1 MPREKSGRKMVQRK
15 LSEMFS
21 SAKREKDSIEKDKPK
36 KKIKETVEKSERKGE
51 QSIIVNEEERRDLI
65 IEENSPISSLKVSN
79 ATSAGQKT
87 RNKTSSSRPR
97 ILDESDDEIFEDYND
112 VEDFVDENDVV
123 PLEVSLPDVTS
134 EPEQS
139 PRGDMDIRTK
149 LTFHDEDFTPIDK
162 LLHAFDLN
170 YQFGPC
176 VGLTRLARW
185 ERAHRLGLNPPKE
198 VIDTLTSE
206 AIKQNPKL
214 NESVFF
220 GRV

>member
-1 MPREKSGRKMVQRK
+1 MVQRK
-15 LSEMFS
+15 LSDMFS
-21 SAKREKDSIEKDKPK
+21 STKREKDSNEKDKPK
-36 KKIKETVEKSERKGE
+36 KKIKQTVEKSVREGG
-51 QSIIVNEEERRDLI
+51 QSIIVNEEGKSDPI
-65 IEENSPISSLKVSN
+65 IEENILLSSLEVSN
-79 ATSAGQKT
+79 STSTRQKSRT
-87 RNKTSSSRPR
+87 KTSSSRPR
-97 ILDESDDEIFEDYND
+97 ILDESDDETFEEYND
-112 VEDFVDENDVV
+112 VEAFVDENDVI
-123 PLEVSLPDVTS
+123 PLEVSFPEVIS

-139 PRGDMDIRTK
+139 PRSDLDIRSK
-149 LTFHDEDFTPIDK
+149 LKFHDEDFTPIDK
-162 LLHAFDLN
+162 FLHAFDLN

-206 AIKQNPKL
+206 AVKQNPKL